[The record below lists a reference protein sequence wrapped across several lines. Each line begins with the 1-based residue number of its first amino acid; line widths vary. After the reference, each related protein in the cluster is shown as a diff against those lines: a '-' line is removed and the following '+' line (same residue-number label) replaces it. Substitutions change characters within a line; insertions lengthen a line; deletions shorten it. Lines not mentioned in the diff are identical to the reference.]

1 MRVPT
6 SVSPYSASTPFDI
19 FYFSVFRPNENYK
32 RYRGQYNYRDKF
44 EPTNKFQRRVASLR
58 EKKKKKKLQ
67 LNRGEWKIGGGG
79 FHRWNVSRNRISY
92 IEPCYI
98 YVFYIHIYIYFL
110 VRFSPALLSKPYE
123 NVMEIRNEKGWG
135 WTTAWGK
142 YTKIGK
148 ELWTICSL
156 DGSRRYETIHFK
168 LVP

>member
-6 SVSPYSASTPFDI
+6 SVSPYSAFDI

-58 EKKKKKKLQ
+58 EKKKEKKITIESRGMKNWRRWLSPMKCFEKPNQ
-67 LNRGEWKIGGGG
+67 LYRAVLHIC
-79 FHRWNVSRNRISY
+79 ILY
-92 IEPCYI
+92 TY
-98 YVFYIHIYIYFL
+98 IYIYFL